1 VAFLDAG
8 TKSAKPAPVEPGVL
22 VPAEAV
28 RGDGA
33 AGVVFVVAGEK
44 VERRN
49 VTLGRT
55 VGANRQVLSGLRDG
69 ERVVLAPPESLKDG
83 DAIRLAEKS

>member
-1 VAFLDAG
+1 
-8 TKSAKPAPVEPGVL
+8 
-22 VPAEAV
+22 
-28 RGDGA
+28 
-33 AGVVFVVAGEK
+33 
-44 VERRN
+44 
-49 VTLGRT
+49 

>member
-1 VAFLDAG
+1 M
-8 TKSAKPAPVEPGVL
+8 L

-49 VTLGRT
+49 VTLGAA

>member
-1 VAFLDAG
+1 M
-8 TKSAKPAPVEPGVL
+8 
-22 VPAEAV
+22 
-28 RGDGA
+28 
-33 AGVVFVVAGEK
+33 VFVVAGDK

>member
-1 VAFLDAG
+1 
-8 TKSAKPAPVEPGVL
+8 

-28 RGDGA
+28 RGDA
-33 AGVVFVVAGEK
+33 ASAVVFVVAGEK
-44 VERRN
+44 VERRS

-55 VGANRQVLSGLRDG
+55 VGPNRQVLSGVRDG